1 VKELDDVYHLP
12 GMLTPAE
19 VDCLFQLGQFDQRQ
33 GVIVEIGSWKGKST
47 VALARGSAKKIHEKI
62 YAIDPHSILPEERY
76 FEDTKSEFLANVA
89 RAGVKDRVI
98 PMIMTSE
105 EAAKGWH
112 QPIRLLWID
121 GDHRYEPAKLDFTL
135 WEPFLVEGGILALH
149 DTIRKQGPKR
159 VLWENVFRS
168 SRFQEIVIVDNIT
181 AVRKVKRA
189 SLFARLPSHGFENTR
204 LLLYARS
211 TLRRERAGYLTP
223 KLSDASCCVDAR
235 VRPGCRCS
243 SSSSPPTSLD
253 SESSAPWRDISFV
266 HCPSVSTIRR
276 PTPCASGWGEWKLQI
291 DSCRGAGFV
300 LAAHDV
306 GEKILP

>member
-19 VDCLFQLGQFDQRQ
+19 VDCLFQLGQFNQRQ

-47 VALARGSAKKIHEKI
+47 VALARGSAKKTDEKI

-76 FEDTKSEFLANVA
+76 FEDTTSEFLANVD
-89 RAGVKDRVI
+89 RAGVKDQVI
-98 PMIMTSE
+98 PMVMTSE
-105 EAAKGWH
+105 EAAKGWN

-159 VLWENVFRS
+159 VLWEHVFHS
-168 SRFQEIVIVDNIT
+168 SRFQEIAIVDNIT

-189 SLFARLPSHGFENTR
+189 SMLARLRKYVTLALRAIYLASRKSRVPHSKTIGR
-204 LLLYARS
+204 KL
-211 TLRRERAGYLTP
+211 LRRCTRQTWLPVILFVFSANI
-223 KLSDASCCVDAR
+223 AR
-235 VRPGCRCS
+235 
-243 SSSSPPTSLD
+243 
-253 SESSAPWRDISFV
+253 
-266 HCPSVSTIRR
+266 
-276 PTPCASGWGEWKLQI
+276 
-291 DSCRGAGFV
+291 
-300 LAAHDV
+300 
-306 GEKILP
+306 

>member
-1 VKELDDVYHLP
+1 MKELDDVYHLP

-19 VDCLFQLGQFDQRQ
+19 VDCLFQLGQFNQRQ

-47 VALARGSAKKIHEKI
+47 VALARGSAKNTDEKI

-89 RAGVKDRVI
+89 RAGVKDQVV
-98 PMIMTSE
+98 PMIMTSQ
-105 EAAKGWH
+105 EAARGWNR
-112 QPIRLLWID
+112 PIRLLWID

-168 SRFQEIVIVDNIT
+168 SRFQEIAIVDNIT

-189 SLFARLPSHGFENTR
+189 TMLARLRKYMT
-204 LLLYARS
+204 L
-211 TLRRERAGYLTP
+211 TLRAIYI
-223 KLSDASCCVDAR
+223 ASRKSRVPHSKTIGRNLLRRCTRQTWLPVILFVFSANIAR
-235 VRPGCRCS
+235 
-243 SSSSPPTSLD
+243 
-253 SESSAPWRDISFV
+253 
-266 HCPSVSTIRR
+266 
-276 PTPCASGWGEWKLQI
+276 
-291 DSCRGAGFV
+291 
-300 LAAHDV
+300 
-306 GEKILP
+306 

>member
-47 VALARGSAKKIHEKI
+47 VALARGSAKKTHEKI

-89 RAGVKDRVI
+89 RAGVKDRLI
-98 PMIMTSE
+98 PMIMTSQ

-112 QPIRLLWID
+112 QPIRLLWIVATTATSQPNWTSRF
-121 GDHRYEPAKLDFTL
+121 GSLFSSKAASSHCTIPLENKVPSGFCGKTSFAPVDFRKSPSSTTL
-135 WEPFLVEGGILALH
+135 LRLG
-149 DTIRKQGPKR
+149 
-159 VLWENVFRS
+159 RS
-168 SRFQEIVIVDNIT
+168 S
-181 AVRKVKRA
+181 
-189 SLFARLPSHGFENTR
+189 ARPSSRGFENTR

-276 PTPCASGWGEWKLQI
+276 PTLCASGWGEWKLQI